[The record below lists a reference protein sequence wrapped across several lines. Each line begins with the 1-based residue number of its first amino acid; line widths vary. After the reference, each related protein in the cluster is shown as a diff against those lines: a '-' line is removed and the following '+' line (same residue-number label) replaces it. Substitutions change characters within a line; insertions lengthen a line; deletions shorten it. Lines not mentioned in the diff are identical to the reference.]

1 MESSQRLK
9 QGDVTISHVRIH
21 PCHDQEPLIM
31 DADRI
36 FNHVIHG
43 SSENMTEIPDQSVH
57 LTVTSPPY
65 NVGKPYEQG
74 ESFEDWLSLMR
85 DVFAEVIRVTVPGG
99 RVCININ
106 GMGRSP
112 YIPLQYH
119 LTGIMMN
126 LGFFMRGDV
135 IWNKGASVGS
145 STAWGS
151 WRSATNPVLR
161 DVHEHVLVFAK
172 ESFDREQSGSN
183 TITKDDF
190 LQCTRS
196 IWDMPTESA
205 RRIGHP
211 APFPVELPRRLIE
224 LYSFAGDVVLDP
236 FCGSGSAC
244 VAAVMTGRRYVGFD
258 LVPEYVELAR
268 KRIEDAQASL

>member
-1 MESSQRLK
+1 MESSQSLK
-9 QGDVTISHVRIH
+9 QEDVTIGHVRIH
-21 PCHDQEPLIM
+21 PCHDQEPSTM

-36 FNHVIHG
+36 FNRVIHG
-43 SSENMTEIPDQSVH
+43 SSEYMDEIPDESVH

-65 NVGKPYEQG
+65 NVGKAYEQG
-74 ESFEDWLSLMR
+74 QTFEDWLRLMR
-85 DVFAEVIRVTVPGG
+85 RVFAEVFRVTVPGG
-99 RVCININ
+99 RVCVNIN

-112 YIPLQYH
+112 YIPLQHH
-119 LTGIMMN
+119 LTGIMLN
-126 LGFFMRGDV
+126 LGFLMRGDV

-172 ESFDREQSGSN
+172 EYFEREQHGSN

-196 IWDMPTESA
+196 IWDIPTESA

-211 APFPVELPRRLIE
+211 APFPVKLPRRLIE

-258 LVPEYVELAR
+258 VVPEYVELAR
-268 KRIEDAQASL
+268 KRIEDAQASM